1 MKIHVENTYSDGHE
15 SERDVEVRA
24 ELLQCAIGEEEFWEE
39 VLWQET
45 GDGHGISRDVESYY
59 AVTILESASP
69 ELVGQ
74 KREWC

>member
-15 SERDVEVRA
+15 SERDTEVREPA
-24 ELLQCAIGEEEFWEE
+24 PGEDIEEFWEE
-39 VLWQET
+39 VLWEET